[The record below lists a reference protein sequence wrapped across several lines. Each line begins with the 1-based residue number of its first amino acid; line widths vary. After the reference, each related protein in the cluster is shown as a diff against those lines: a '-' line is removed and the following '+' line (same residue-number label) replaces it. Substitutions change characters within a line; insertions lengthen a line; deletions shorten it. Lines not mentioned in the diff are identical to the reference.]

1 MKNKF
6 SIPNSSF
13 LISYIGDLAH
23 TPSDSVLLVENDT
36 DYVRVCKELSCFGNP
51 DACRQVWIRSK
62 NHFAWLRDFTEQI
75 GCPSSFKEMTG
86 RLVLAE
92 QWNVRVPDWL
102 TDADVLE
109 QSLLEI
115 EVDSQKEQTSFS
127 NRLLIH
133 LLGPAFQSDM
143 LNTTNLVDV
152 IKVLVSDDAKAAF
165 KQYPVLYRCLETKC
179 EKWAEGSN
187 ETWVKDI
194 SNRLYENAG
203 EIWQWLSLWAGLRGY
218 PEKLLEYVLAPE
230 QVLFVRKVPAEAV
243 YDLPLE
249 PTAREQILTQVELLF
264 KEIRKQVTSSGEF
277 QKVVGWTFGR
287 LFQEYH
293 FVSRILKGN
302 LFSPTEEDVQKI
314 QAKFR
319 SCPGVSENKLN
330 SLRYCVMPSRPALL
344 GPEEEWSSSEWI
356 RWTTE
361 EYAPYRTWQV
371 HNGHYDEELE
381 KTVARFSEWFIEEY
395 ASIHKDPNL
404 SLIHC
409 LRILSSGGSED
420 ELSIILLVDCL
431 PLTFVS
437 LLDDALRNVG
447 FSRHDLHYRFAALPT
462 ITEYNKPVL
471 LSGEWQND
479 AGNYGAILKARAK
492 ADWNNKQVVYLNNL
506 KAMSEWND
514 ELGKMNDEDSSF
526 SIQHSS
532 FQKAAIVLLNFV
544 DGDELLH
551 SDVESKNT
559 SYEEELHRLFAR
571 MAEAVNRL
579 SKEWAGLREHF
590 SVYVVTDHGACR
602 ILEEEKRSFD
612 STVVNKLFPDEK
624 HRFAVVDEKQVDDI
638 PDNLWALGHKFKLPF
653 VSDDKIFFLPKGHN
667 TVRQSGRAKGYLHGG
682 VTPEEVIVPTAIYK
696 LDKAAWKTPAAR
708 FLNLDLVKETGRAKF
723 YIQRVVTLKIE
734 IQNPNAIDIRILRTS
749 VMSPETD
756 LKSCEVVVIPA
767 GSVNALQMSCYFKKS
782 ALGEKSLE
790 IEMAYEVSGEQHTF
804 SLTLE
809 CEFKSAMAGGFNLR
823 EL

>member
-1 MKNKF
+1 MRNW
-6 SIPNSSF
+6 SVIVGNEYHTS
-13 LISYIGDLAH
+13 ISYIGNLAH
-23 TPSDSVLLVENDT
+23 TPPDDVLLVESDG
-36 DYVRVCKELSCFGNP
+36 DYVRACQELSPGGSLS
-51 DACRQVWIRSK
+51 AGLKVWVRSK
-62 NHFAWLRDFTEQI
+62 NHFAWLRDFIEQI
-75 GCPSSFKEMTG
+75 GCPSSFKEMTA

-92 QWNVRVPDWL
+92 HWNVRVPDWL

-109 QSLLEI
+109 QNLLEI
-115 EVDSQKEQTSFS
+115 EVDSQKEQTSFT

-143 LNTTNLVDV
+143 LNTTDLVDV
-152 IKVLVSDDAKAAF
+152 IKALVSDDAKAAF

-179 EKWAEGSN
+179 EKWAQSSN
-187 ETWVKDI
+187 EAWVKDI
-194 SNRLYENAG
+194 STRLCENAG
-203 EIWQWLSLWAGLRGY
+203 EIWQWLSLWACLHGY

-230 QVLFVRKVPAEAV
+230 QVLLVRKVPPNALN
-243 YDLPLE
+243 DLPLE
-249 PTAREQILTQVELLF
+249 STAREQILTQTELLF
-264 KEIRKQVTSSGEF
+264 EEIEKQVTSSDEF
-277 QKVVGWTFGR
+277 QKVLGWTSGR
-287 LFQEYH
+287 LFQEYQ
-293 FVSRILKGN
+293 FVSKIIKGS
-302 LFSPTEEDVQKI
+302 LFSPTKEDVQKV

-330 SLRYCVMPSRPALL
+330 SLRYCIMPGRPSLL
-344 GPEEEWSSSEWI
+344 GPEEEWSSVEWI

-361 EYAPYRTWQV
+361 EYTPYRTWQV

-409 LRILSSGGSED
+409 LRILSSSGLED

-431 PLTFVS
+431 PLTFLS

-471 LSGEWQND
+471 MSGEWQNN
-479 AGNYGAILKARAK
+479 AGNYEAILKARAK

-506 KAMSEWND
+506 KAMSEMATPQ
-514 ELGKMNDEDSSF
+514 E
-526 SIQHSS
+526 
-532 FQKAAIVLLNFV
+532 AAIVLLNFV

-551 SDVESKNT
+551 SDVESKSS
-559 SYEEELHRLFAR
+559 SYEEELYRLFAR
-571 MAEAVNRL
+571 MAESVNRL
-579 SKEWAGLREHF
+579 SKEWAGPKEHF
-590 SVYVVTDHGACR
+590 SVYIVTDHGACR

-624 HRFAVVDEKQVDDI
+624 HRFAAVDKKQVDDI
-638 PDNLWALGHKFKLPF
+638 PDNLWALGNKFKQPF

-667 TVRQSGRAKGYLHGG
+667 TVRQSGRTKGYLHGG
-682 VTPEEVIVPTAIYK
+682 VTPEEVIVPTASYK
-696 LDKAAWKTPAAR
+696 MVKAAWKTPDTR

-723 YIQRVVTLKIE
+723 YIQRVVTLKVE
-734 IQNPNAIDIRILRTS
+734 IQNPNPSDIRILRAS
-749 VMSPETD
+749 VTSPETD
-756 LKSCEVVVIPA
+756 LKSCEVAVIPA
-767 GSVNALQMSCYFKKS
+767 GSVNTLQMSCYFKKA

-790 IEMAYEVSGEQHTF
+790 IEIAYEVSGGQHTL

-809 CEFKSAMAGGFNLR
+809 CEFKSAMAGGFSLR
-823 EL
+823 DL

>member
-1 MKNKF
+1 MTVEDKKQV
-6 SIPNSSF
+6 SV
-13 LISYIGDLAH
+13 SYIGDLAH
-23 TPSDSVLLVENDT
+23 TPSDDVLLVERDE
-36 DYVRVCKELSCFGNP
+36 DYVWACQELSPRGSSR
-51 DACRQVWIRSK
+51 AGLRVWVRSK
-62 NHFAWLRDFTEQI
+62 NHFAWLRNFTKQI
-75 GCPSSFKEMTG
+75 GCPSSFKEKTA

-92 QWNVRVPDWL
+92 QWNVRVPNWL
-102 TDADVLE
+102 TDPDVLE
-109 QSLLEI
+109 QNLLKI
-115 EVDSQKEQTSFS
+115 EVDSQKEQTSFT

-133 LLGPAFQSDM
+133 LLGPAFRSDM

-152 IKVLVSDDAKAAF
+152 IKALVSDDAKAAF
-165 KQYPVLYRCLETKC
+165 KQYPALYRCLETKC
-179 EKWAEGSN
+179 GKWAEGSN

-203 EIWQWLSLWAGLRGY
+203 KIWQWLSLWACLHGY

-230 QVLFVRKVPAEAV
+230 QVLFVRKIPAEAI

-249 PTAREQILTQVELLF
+249 PTSREQMLTQIELF
-264 KEIRKQVTSSGEF
+264 FEEIRKQVASSDEF
-277 QKVVGWTFGR
+277 QKVVGWTSGR

-293 FVSRILKGN
+293 FISRILKGN
-302 LFSPTEEDVQKI
+302 LFSPTKEDVQKM

-330 SLRYCVMPSRPALL
+330 SLHYCVMPSCPTLL
-344 GPEEEWSSSEWI
+344 GPEEEWSSVEWI

-395 ASIHKDPNL
+395 TSVHKDSNL
-404 SLIHC
+404 SLIHY
-409 LRILSSGGSED
+409 LRILSSSGSED
-420 ELSIILLVDCL
+420 ELSIILLIDCL

-479 AGNYGAILKARAK
+479 AVNYEAILKSRAK
-492 ADWNNKQVVYLNNL
+492 TEWNNKQVVCLNNL
-506 KAMSEWND
+506 KAMSE
-514 ELGKMNDEDSSF
+514 M
-526 SIQHSS
+526 
-532 FQKAAIVLLNFV
+532 AAPQEATIVFLNFLG
-544 DGDELLH
+544 GDELLH
-551 SDVESKNT
+551 SDVESINT

-571 MAEAVNRL
+571 MAESVNRL
-579 SKEWAGLREHF
+579 SKEWVGPREHF

-602 ILEEEKRSFD
+602 ILKEETRSFD
-612 STVVNKLFPDEK
+612 SKVVNKLFPDEK
-624 HRFAVVDEKQVDDI
+624 HRFAAVDEKQVDDI
-638 PDNLWALGHKFKLPF
+638 PDNLWAFGHRFKQPF

-696 LDKAAWKTPAAR
+696 LVKTAWKTPAAR
-708 FLNLDLVKETGRAKF
+708 FLNLELIEETGRAKF
-723 YIQRVVTLKIE
+723 YIQRVVTLKVE
-734 IQNPNAIDIRILRTS
+734 IQNPNAIDIRILRAS
-749 VMSPETD
+749 VTSPETD
-756 LKSCEVVVIPA
+756 LKSCEVAAIPA
-767 GSVNALQMSCYFKKS
+767 GSVKTLQMSCYFEPA
-782 ALGEKSLE
+782 ALGKKSLE
-790 IEMAYEVSGEQHTF
+790 IEIAYEVSGEQHTL
-804 SLTLE
+804 SLMLE
-809 CEFKSAMAGGFNLR
+809 CEFKSAMVGGFNLR
-823 EL
+823 DL

>member
-1 MKNKF
+1 MTVEDKKQV
-6 SIPNSSF
+6 SV
-13 LISYIGDLAH
+13 SYIGDLAH
-23 TPSDSVLLVENDT
+23 TPPDDVLLVERDE
-36 DYVRVCKELSCFGNP
+36 DYARACQELSPGGSSG
-51 DACRQVWIRSK
+51 AGLKVWVRSK
-62 NHFAWLRDFTEQI
+62 NHFAWLRDFIEQI
-75 GCPSSFKEMTG
+75 GCPSNFKEMTA
-86 RLVLAE
+86 RLLLAE

-109 QSLLEI
+109 QNLLEI
-115 EVDSQKEQTSFS
+115 EVDPQKEQTSFT

-143 LNTTNLVDV
+143 LNTTDLVDV
-152 IKVLVSDDAKAAF
+152 IKALVSDDAKAAF

-179 EKWAEGSN
+179 EKWAQSSS

-194 SNRLYENAG
+194 SKRLYENAG
-203 EIWQWLSLWAGLRGY
+203 EIWQWLSLWACLYGY

-264 KEIRKQVTSSGEF
+264 EEIWKQVTSSDEF
-277 QKVVGWTFGR
+277 QKVVGWTSGR

-302 LFSPTEEDVQKI
+302 LFSPTKEDVQKV

-330 SLRYCVMPSRPALL
+330 SLRYCVIPSRPALL
-344 GPEEEWSSSEWI
+344 GPEEEWSSVEWI

-409 LRILSSGGSED
+409 LRILSSSGLED

-447 FSRHDLHYRFAALPT
+447 FRRHDLHYRFAALPT

-479 AGNYGAILKARAK
+479 AENYEAILKARAK

-506 KAMSEWND
+506 KTMS
-514 ELGKMNDEDSSF
+514 KM
-526 SIQHSS
+526 
-532 FQKAAIVLLNFV
+532 AAPQEATIVLLNFV
-544 DGDELLH
+544 AGDELLH

-571 MAEAVNRL
+571 MAESVNRL

-624 HRFAVVDEKQVDDI
+624 HRFAAVDEKQVDDI
-638 PDNLWALGHKFKLPF
+638 PDNLWALGHRFKQPF
-653 VSDDKIFFLPKGHN
+653 VSDGKILFLPKGHN
-667 TVRQSGRAKGYLHGG
+667 TVRQAGRVKGYMHGG
-682 VTPEEVIVPTAIYK
+682 VTPEEVIVPAVHYK
-696 LDKAAWKTPAAR
+696 LVKAAWKTLATR
-708 FLNLDLVKETGRAKF
+708 FLNLDMVKETGRAKF
-723 YIQRVVTLKIE
+723 YIQRVVTLEVE
-734 IQNPNAIDIRILRTS
+734 IQNSNAVDIRILRAS
-749 VMSPETD
+749 VTSPETD
-756 LKSCEVVVIPA
+756 LKSCEVAVIPA
-767 GSVNALQMSCYFKKS
+767 GSVNTLQMSCYFKKS

-790 IEMAYEVSGEQHTF
+790 IEIAYEVSGEQHTL

-809 CEFKSAMAGGFNLR
+809 CEFKSAMAGGFSLR
-823 EL
+823 DL

>member
-1 MKNKF
+1 MTVEDKKQV
-6 SIPNSSF
+6 SV
-13 LISYIGDLAH
+13 SYIGDLDH
-23 TPSDSVLLVENDT
+23 TPPDDVLLVECDE
-36 DYVRVCKELSCFGNP
+36 DYVRACQKLSPGGSSG
-51 DACRQVWIRSK
+51 AGLKVWVRSK
-62 NHFAWLRDFTEQI
+62 NHFSWLQDFTEQI
-75 GCPSSFKEMTG
+75 GCPANFIEMTA
-86 RLVLAE
+86 RSVLAE
-92 QWNVRVPDWL
+92 QWNVTLPDWL

-109 QSLLEI
+109 QNLLEI
-115 EVDSQKEQTSFS
+115 EVNFQKEQTRFT

-133 LLGPAFQSDM
+133 LLVPAFQSDM
-143 LNTTNLVDV
+143 LNTTDLVDL
-152 IKVLVSDDAKAAF
+152 IKALVSDDAKAAF

-179 EKWAEGSN
+179 KKWAQSSN

-194 SNRLYENAG
+194 SNQLYENAG
-203 EIWQWLSLWAGLRGY
+203 EIWQWLSLWACLHGY

-230 QVLFVRKVPAEAV
+230 QVLFVRKIPAEAV

-249 PTAREQILTQVELLF
+249 PRAREQILTQIELLF
-264 KEIRKQVTSSGEF
+264 EEIHKQVTSSDEF
-277 QKVVGWTFGR
+277 QKVVGWTSGR

-302 LFSPTEEDVQKI
+302 LFSPTKEDVQKV

-319 SCPGVSENKLN
+319 FCPGVSENKLN
-330 SLRYCVMPSRPALL
+330 SLRYCVMPTRPTLL
-344 GPEEEWSSSEWI
+344 GPEEEWSNVEWI

-371 HNGHYDEELE
+371 HNGHYNEELE

-409 LRILSSGGSED
+409 LRILSSSGLED

-471 LSGEWQND
+471 LSGEWQSG
-479 AGNYGAILKARAK
+479 AGNYEAILKARAK

-506 KAMSEWND
+506 KAMSE
-514 ELGKMNDEDSSF
+514 M
-526 SIQHSS
+526 
-532 FQKAAIVLLNFV
+532 AAPQEATIVLLNFV

-571 MAEAVNRL
+571 MAESVNEL
-579 SKEWAGLREHF
+579 SKEWAVPRKHI
-590 SVYVVTDHGACR
+590 SIYIVTDHGACR

-612 STVVNKLFPDEK
+612 STVVNKLFPNEK
-624 HRFAVVDEKQVDDI
+624 HRFATVDEKQVDDI
-638 PDNLWALGHKFKLPF
+638 PDNLWALGHRFKQPF

-667 TVRQSGRAKGYLHGG
+667 TVRMSGRAKGYLHGG

-696 LDKAAWKTPAAR
+696 LVKAAWKTPAAR

-723 YIQRVVTLKIE
+723 YIQRVVTLKVE
-734 IQNPNAIDIRILRTS
+734 IQNPNAIDIRILRAS
-749 VMSPETD
+749 VTSPETD
-756 LKSCEVVVIPA
+756 LKSCEVAVIPA
-767 GSVNALQMSCYFKKS
+767 GSVNTLQMSCYFEKA

-790 IEMAYEVSGEQHTF
+790 IEIAYEVSGEQHTL

-809 CEFKSAMAGGFNLR
+809 CEFKSAMAGGFSLR
-823 EL
+823 DL

>member
-1 MKNKF
+1 MEDKKQVSVN
-6 SIPNSSF
+6 
-13 LISYIGDLAH
+13 YIGDLSH
-23 TPSDSVLLVENDT
+23 TPPDDVLLVERDE
-36 DYVRVCKELSCFGNP
+36 DYVRACQELSPGGSSG
-51 DACRQVWIRSK
+51 AGLKVWVRSK
-62 NHFAWLRDFTEQI
+62 NHFAWLRDFIEQI
-75 GCPSSFKEMTG
+75 GCPSTFKEMTA
-86 RLVLAE
+86 RLILAE

-102 TDADVLE
+102 TDVDVLE

-115 EVDSQKEQTSFS
+115 EVDSQKEQTSFT

-133 LLGPAFQSDM
+133 LLGPAFQFDL
-143 LNTTNLVDV
+143 LNTTDLVDV
-152 IKVLVSDDAKAAF
+152 IKALVSDDAKAAF

-194 SNRLYENAG
+194 SNRLNENAG
-203 EIWQWLSLWAGLRGY
+203 KIWQWLSLWACLHGY
-218 PEKLLEYVLAPE
+218 PERLLEYVLAPE

-264 KEIRKQVTSSGEF
+264 EEIHKQVTSSDEF
-277 QKVVGWTFGR
+277 QKVVGWTSGR

-302 LFSPTEEDVQKI
+302 LFSPTKEDVQKV

-319 SCPGVSENKLN
+319 FCPGVSENKLN
-330 SLRYCVMPSRPALL
+330 SLCYCVMPSRPALL
-344 GPEEEWSSSEWI
+344 GPEEEWSSVEWI

-409 LRILSSGGSED
+409 LRILSLSGSED

-479 AGNYGAILKARAK
+479 AGNYEAILKARAK

-506 KAMSEWND
+506 KAMSE
-514 ELGKMNDEDSSF
+514 M
-526 SIQHSS
+526 
-532 FQKAAIVLLNFV
+532 AAPQEATIVLLNFV

-571 MAEAVNRL
+571 MAESVNEL
-579 SKEWAGLREHF
+579 SKEWAGPRKHI
-590 SVYVVTDHGACR
+590 SIYIVTDHGACR

-612 STVVNKLFPDEK
+612 STVVNKLFPNEK
-624 HRFAVVDEKQVDDI
+624 HRFATVDEKQVDDI
-638 PDNLWALGHKFKLPF
+638 PDNLWALGHRFKQPF

-667 TVRQSGRAKGYLHGG
+667 TVRMSGRAKGYLHGG

-696 LDKAAWKTPAAR
+696 LVKAAWKTPAAR
-708 FLNLDLVKETGRAKF
+708 FINLDLVKKTGRAKF
-723 YIQRVVTLKIE
+723 YIQRVETLKVE
-734 IQNPNAIDIRILRTS
+734 IQNPNAIDIRILRAS
-749 VMSPETD
+749 VTSPETD
-756 LKSCEVVVIPA
+756 LKSCEVAVIPA
-767 GSVNALQMSCYFKKS
+767 GSVNTLQMNCYFKKA

-790 IEMAYEVSGEQHTF
+790 IEIAYEVSGEQHTL

-809 CEFKSAMAGGFNLR
+809 CEFKSAMAGGFSLR
-823 EL
+823 DL

>member
-1 MKNKF
+1 VTADNKNKL
-6 SIPNSSF
+6 SVI
-13 LISYIGDLAH
+13 YIGDLSH
-23 TPSDSVLLVENDT
+23 TPPDDVLLVERDE
-36 DYVRVCKELSCFGNP
+36 DYVRACQELSPGGSSG
-51 DACRQVWIRSK
+51 AGLKVWVRSK

-75 GCPSSFKEMTG
+75 GCPAHFIEMTA
-86 RLVLAE
+86 RLILAE

-109 QSLLEI
+109 QNLLEI
-115 EVDSQKEQTSFS
+115 EVDSQKEQTSFT

-152 IKVLVSDDAKAAF
+152 IKALVSDDAKAAF

-179 EKWAEGSN
+179 EKWGEGSN

-194 SNRLYENAG
+194 SNRLYKNAG
-203 EIWQWLSLWAGLRGY
+203 EVWQWLSLLAGLHGY

-264 KEIRKQVTSSGEF
+264 EEIRKQITSSDEF
-277 QKVVGWTFGR
+277 QKIVGWTSGR

-293 FVSRILKGN
+293 FISRILKDN
-302 LFSPTEEDVQKI
+302 LFSPTKEDVQKV

-330 SLRYCVMPSRPALL
+330 SLRYCIMPSRPTLL
-344 GPEEEWSSSEWI
+344 GPEKEWSSVEWI

-361 EYAPYRTWQV
+361 EYAPYRAWQV

-395 ASIHKDPNL
+395 ASIHKDSNF

-409 LRILSSGGSED
+409 LRILSSNGLKD

-471 LSGEWQND
+471 LSGEWRNN
-479 AGNYGAILKARAK
+479 AGSYEAILKARAK

-506 KAMSEWND
+506 KAMSE
-514 ELGKMNDEDSSF
+514 M
-526 SIQHSS
+526 
-532 FQKAAIVLLNFV
+532 AAPQEATIVLLNFV

-571 MAEAVNRL
+571 MAESVNRL
-579 SKEWAGLREHF
+579 SKEWTGQREHF

-624 HRFAVVDEKQVDDI
+624 HRFATVNEKQMDDI
-638 PDNLWALGHKFKLPF
+638 PDNLWVLGHRFKQPF
-653 VSDDKIFFLPKGHN
+653 VADDKIFFLPKGHN
-667 TVRQSGRAKGYLHGG
+667 TVRMSGRAKGYLHGG

-696 LDKAAWKTPAAR
+696 LVKAAWKTPATR
-708 FLNLDLVKETGRAKF
+708 FLNLDMVRETGRAKF
-723 YIQRVVTLKIE
+723 YIQRVVTLEVE
-734 IQNPNAIDIRILRTS
+734 IQNPNPSDIRILRAS
-749 VMSPETD
+749 VTSPETD
-756 LKSCEVVVIPA
+756 LKSCEVAVIPA
-767 GSVNALQMSCYFKKS
+767 GSVNILHMSCYFKKA
-782 ALGEKSLE
+782 ALGEKNLE
-790 IEMAYEVSGEQHTF
+790 IEIAYEVSGEQHTL

-809 CEFKSAMAGGFNLR
+809 CEFKSAMAGGFSLR
-823 EL
+823 DL

>member
-1 MKNKF
+1 MTVEDKKQV
-6 SIPNSSF
+6 SV
-13 LISYIGDLAH
+13 SYIGDLAH
-23 TPSDSVLLVENDT
+23 TPPDDVLLVERDE
-36 DYVRVCKELSCFGNP
+36 DYVRACQELSPRGSSG
-51 DACRQVWIRSK
+51 AGLKVWVRSK
-62 NHFAWLRDFTEQI
+62 NHFAWLRDFIEQI
-75 GCPSSFKEMTG
+75 GCHSIFKEMTA

-92 QWNVRVPDWL
+92 QWNVRVRDWL

-115 EVDSQKEQTSFS
+115 EVDSQKEQTSFT

-133 LLGPAFQSDM
+133 LLGPAFQSDI
-143 LNTTNLVDV
+143 LNTTDLVDV
-152 IKVLVSDDAKAAF
+152 IKALVSDDAKAAF

-179 EKWAEGSN
+179 ENWAGGSN

-203 EIWQWLSLWAGLRGY
+203 EIWQWLSLWACLHGY

-230 QVLFVRKVPAEAV
+230 QVLFVRKIPAEGV

-264 KEIRKQVTSSGEF
+264 EEIRKQVTSSDEF
-277 QKVVGWTFGR
+277 QKVVGWTSGR

-302 LFSPTEEDVQKI
+302 LFSPTKEDVQKV

-330 SLRYCVMPSRPALL
+330 SLRYYVMPSRPALL
-344 GPEEEWSSSEWI
+344 GPEEEWSSVEWI

-395 ASIHKDPNL
+395 ASIHKDSNL

-409 LRILSSGGSED
+409 LRILSSSGSED

-479 AGNYGAILKARAK
+479 AGNYEAILKARAK

-506 KAMSEWND
+506 KAMSE
-514 ELGKMNDEDSSF
+514 M
-526 SIQHSS
+526 
-532 FQKAAIVLLNFV
+532 AAPQEATIVLLNFL

-559 SYEEELHRLFAR
+559 SHEQELHRLFAR
-571 MAEAVNRL
+571 MAESVNRL
-579 SKEWAGLREHF
+579 SKEWAGPREHF

-624 HRFAVVDEKQVDDI
+624 HRFAAVDEKQVDDI
-638 PDNLWALGHKFKLPF
+638 PDNLWALGHKFKQPF

-682 VTPEEVIVPTAIYK
+682 GTPEEVIVPTAIYK
-696 LDKAAWKTPAAR
+696 LVKAAWKTPAAR

-723 YIQRVVTLKIE
+723 YIQRVVTLKVE
-734 IQNPNAIDIRILRTS
+734 IQNPNAMDIRILRAS
-749 VMSPETD
+749 VTSPETD
-756 LKSCEVVVIPA
+756 LKTCEVAVVPA
-767 GSVNALQMSCYFKKS
+767 GSVNALQMSCYFKKV

-790 IEMAYEVSGEQHTF
+790 IEIAYEVSGEQHTL

-809 CEFKSAMAGGFNLR
+809 CEFKSAMAGGFSLR
-823 EL
+823 DL

>member
-1 MKNKF
+1 VNEDIRHKA
-6 SIPNSSF
+6 S
-13 LISYIGDLAH
+13 ISYIGDLAY
-23 TPSDSVLLVENDT
+23 TPPDSVFLVENDT
-36 DYVRVCKELSCFGNP
+36 DYVRACKELSHFEETE
-51 DACRQVWIRSK
+51 ACRQVWVRSR

-75 GCPSSFKEMTG
+75 GCPSQFEEKTA
-86 RLVLAE
+86 RLVLGE
-92 QWNVRVPDWL
+92 QWNVSLPDWL
-102 TDADVLE
+102 TDIDVLE

-115 EVDSQKEQTSFS
+115 GVDFQKGQTSFS
-127 NRLLIH
+127 NRLLNH
-133 LLGPAFQSDM
+133 FLGPAFQSDM
-143 LNTTNLVDV
+143 LNTTDLTDV
-152 IKVLVSDDAKAAF
+152 IKALVSNGAKAAF
-165 KQYPVLYRCLETKC
+165 KQYPILYRGLETKC

-194 SNRLYENAG
+194 SNRLYKNAD
-203 EIWQWLSLWAGLRGY
+203 EIWQWLSLWTGLRGY

-230 QVLFVRKVPAEAV
+230 QVLFVRKIPSEAV

-249 PTAREQILTQVELLF
+249 PTAREQIVTQIELLF
-264 KEIRKQVTSSGEF
+264 EEIRKQVTSSDEF
-277 QKVVGWTFGR
+277 QKVVGWTSGR

-293 FVSRILKGN
+293 FVSSILKGN
-302 LFSPTEEDVQKI
+302 LFSPTKEDVQKV

-344 GPEEEWSSSEWI
+344 GTEEEWSALKWI

-381 KTVARFSEWFIEEY
+381 KTVARFSEWFIGEY
-395 ASIHKDPNL
+395 PSIHKDPNL

-409 LRILSSGGSED
+409 LRILSSSGSED

-437 LLDDALRNVG
+437 LLNDAFRNVG
-447 FSRHDLHYRFAALPT
+447 FSRHDLQYRFAALPT
-462 ITEYNKPVL
+462 ITQYNKPLL
-471 LSGEWQND
+471 LSGEWQGD
-479 AGNYGAILKARAK
+479 AGNYEAILKARAK
-492 ADWNNKQVVYLNNL
+492 ADWNNKQVVYLSNL
-506 KAMSEWND
+506 KAMSE
-514 ELGKMNDEDSSF
+514 M
-526 SIQHSS
+526 
-532 FQKAAIVLLNFV
+532 AAPQEATIILLNFL

-551 SDVESKNT
+551 SEVESKNT

-571 MAEAVNRL
+571 MAESVTRL
-579 SKEWAGLREHF
+579 SKEWTGPKEHF

-624 HRFAVVDEKQVDDI
+624 HRFATIDEKQMDDI
-638 PDNLWALGHKFKLPF
+638 PDNLWALGHRFKQPF
-653 VSDDKIFFLPKGHN
+653 LSDGKIFFLPKGHN

-682 VTPEEVIVPTAIYK
+682 VTPEEVIVPTTIYK
-696 LDKAAWKTPAAR
+696 LVKAAWKTPAAR
-708 FLNLDLVKETGRAKF
+708 FLNLDLAKETGRAKF
-723 YIQRVVTLKIE
+723 YIQRVVTLEVE
-734 IQNPNAIDIRILRTS
+734 IQNPNAIDIRILRAS

-756 LKSCEVVVIPA
+756 LKSCEVAVIPA
-767 GSVNALQMSCYFKKS
+767 GSVNTLQMSCYFKKS

-790 IEMAYEVSGEQHTF
+790 IEIAYEVSGEQHTL
-804 SLTLE
+804 SLTLK
-809 CEFKSAMAGGFNLR
+809 CEFKSAMAGGFSLR
-823 EL
+823 DL